1 MKAWTEI
8 SWGYNVLSQTKAPPF
23 QSLYETAVGF
33 VSCRLLKVS
42 SRRLR
47 RLGSRQCSCER
58 RSLLYFCTF
67 DCLGVAQWPLIPM
80 PYIYTCICSTEK
92 KHFVLLCGPL
102 CTAAGRGGIQCA
114 AETPLC
120 FWKRKKRHS
129 ELIPIS
135 LLTAFRCI
143 IS

>member
-1 MKAWTEI
+1 MKAWTDI
-8 SWGYNVLSQTKAPPF
+8 SWGYNVLSQTKAPLSSHCTKL
-23 QSLYETAVGF
+23 QWVLYLADF
-33 VSCRLLKVS
+33 RLS
-42 SRRLR
+42 RLR

-80 PYIYTCICSTEK
+80 PYIYICICSTEK